1 MPFKGH
7 PVIRYE
13 QAECLKKKSAF
24 PFLLGSFYSSTVPP
38 LNPFLLISLILLEQ
52 TSMEKGFQRGIQAC
66 FEKGHGHMSRD
77 AGLQG
82 PLPTIRSFVVAGLW
96 ADTRLSEC
104 GCKNASL
111 SVSCRMKPQNDNI
124 GRCFVWK
131 PCAQMGRHEYL
142 TADNCVCG
150 AYL

>member
-1 MPFKGH
+1 MSFKGH

-13 QAECLKKKSAF
+13 HAECLKKKSAF

-38 LNPFLLISLILLEQ
+38 LNPFLLINLILLEQ
-52 TSMEKGFQRGIQAC
+52 TSMKKGFQRGIEAHFQ
-66 FEKGHGHMSRD
+66 KSHGHTSRD
-77 AGLQG
+77 AELQG
-82 PLPTIRSFVVAGLW
+82 PLPTIWAFVVAGLW
-96 ADTRLSEC
+96 ADTRLSQH

-111 SVSCRMKPQNDNI
+111 SVSCRMKPQNDNT

-142 TADNCVCG
+142 TAANCVCG
-150 AYL
+150 VCL